1 MEKNRKKRVVVLTG
15 AGISQESGIKTF
27 RDMDGLWENFDVMEV
42 ASPQGWAKNKEMVL
56 KFYNERR
63 LQCGQTKPNLGHL
76 ALADLEKD
84 FEICIITQNVD
95 DLHEKA
101 GSTQIMHIHGLLN
114 QVRSTFDPTLVYDW
128 AYDKPLNIGDK
139 CEKGS
144 QLRPHIVWFGESV
157 PLIQNA
163 AVLASEADIFAVIG
177 TSMAVYPAAGLIDY
191 VGNDI
196 PKFIIDPN
204 IPDIKKYKNLHKIA
218 EKASIGVPQFAEILR
233 KEYL

>member
-1 MEKNRKKRVVVLTG
+1 MAQKKRLVVLTG

-27 RDMDGLWENFDVMEV
+27 RDMGGLWENFDVMEV
-42 ASPQGWAKNKEMVL
+42 ASPEGWKKNKEAVL

-63 LQCGQTKPNLGHL
+63 LFAGNCEPNLGHL

-84 FEICIITQNVD
+84 FEVCIITQNVD

-101 GSTQIMHIHGLLN
+101 GSTQIVHIHGLLN
-114 QVRSTFDPTLVYDW
+114 QVRSTLDPTLVYDW

-144 QLRPHIVWFGESV
+144 QLRPHIVWFGEAV
-157 PLIQNA
+157 PLINA
-163 AVLASEADIFAVIG
+163 SVILASEADIFAVIG

-191 VGNDI
+191 VKSEV

-204 IPDIKKYKNLHKIA
+204 IPDTKKYKNLHKIA

-233 KEYL
+233 NEYL